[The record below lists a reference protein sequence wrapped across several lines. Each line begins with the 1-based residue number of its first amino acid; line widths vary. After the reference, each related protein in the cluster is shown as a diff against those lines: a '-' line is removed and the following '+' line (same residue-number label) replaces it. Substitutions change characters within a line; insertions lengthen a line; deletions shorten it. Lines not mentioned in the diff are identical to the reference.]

1 MALLPST
8 LALSLPPRW
17 GCSATSSNA
26 LTGPRCDCSVT
37 RLLYLPRCHRR
48 TLRVFEPKRV
58 HLCGRIGRGSSP
70 GNRATT
76 NNIMHVHLRSC
87 ARNVSSSLQPP
98 PSGRPRSHQSFNRWE
113 RSHSTSPRSSVGP
126 RRRFGLAFSEVVC
139 VRELDGNTS
148 PEAVQSRPPLTP
160 PTLFDFSSVR
170 LRTRRLRCPVDA
182 AKNAISSRGLVER
195 WPAPIH
201 KQFVQRRLL
210 PYHRPSHPLMLVGKD
225 PPTGYAVVTAM
236 CPSRRVLQHRRHPST
251 VQAGPRATAARCAQT
266 LADGVA

>member
-1 MALLPST
+1 MRLLCNATVIPP
-8 LALSLPPRW
+8 SLPPANLACVRTQTRSSVW
-17 GCSATSSNA
+17 KDRKGIVARQPSDNEQHYACAFAVVCSKCLLKPTTPALRPAT
-26 LTGPRCDCSVT
+26 LTS
-37 RLLYLPRCHRR
+37 
-48 TLRVFEPKRV
+48 
-58 HLCGRIGRGSSP
+58 I
-70 GNRATT
+70 
-76 NNIMHVHLRSC
+76 
-87 ARNVSSSLQPP
+87 
-98 PSGRPRSHQSFNRWE
+98 NRWE
-113 RSHSTSPRSSVGP
+113 RSHSTSPRC
-126 RRRFGLAFSEVVC
+126 SEVVC